1 MITYFQI
8 VKKGNNYT
16 CINKNDDY
24 AEIVGGVFS
33 TPTAAFYYALKE
45 LDRTHEGPFIVKY
58 YRKKWSMI

>member
-8 VKKGNNYT
+8 VKEGDTYT

-45 LDRTHEGPFIVKY
+45 LDSTFKGPFVVKY
-58 YRKKWSMI
+58 YKKKWR